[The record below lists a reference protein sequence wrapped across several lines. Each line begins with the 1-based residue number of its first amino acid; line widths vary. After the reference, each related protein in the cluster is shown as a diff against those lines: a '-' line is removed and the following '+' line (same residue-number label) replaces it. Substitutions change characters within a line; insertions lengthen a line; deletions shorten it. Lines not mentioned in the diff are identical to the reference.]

1 MIEIP
6 VELGERR
13 YPIVIGHGLARLLG
27 DVLVSEKGRRV
38 LVVSSPKVW
47 SRHGDTVTRGLR
59 ALSPKGPLLFA
70 DGERHKTR
78 ETLGRLHDGFLA
90 AGLGRDGLVVAVGGG
105 VVGDVAGFAA
115 ATYMRGI
122 PWVGVPTT
130 LLSMVDSSIGG
141 KVGVNHPKAKN
152 LLGAFHQPRAVVVD
166 PAFLETL
173 PAREMR
179 SGAYEVLK
187 YGILGDRA
195 LFHAFESAPADLREW
210 DRALLET
217 AIATSCRI
225 KAEVVG
231 KDEREKGLRKIL
243 NLGHTLGHALETV
256 TRYRRFTHGEAVGWG
271 LLGAATIARR
281 KGLLK
286 DTARDAITRAVDRL
300 GPRPRMSDLP
310 EEALLEAISRDKKAE
325 AGRVPFIL
333 PTAIGRVTIRPD
345 VTLADIRYALK
356 MMAGREAAGPSGA
369 SRQNPK

>member
-1 MIEIP
+1 M
-6 VELGERR
+6 
-13 YPIVIGHGLARLLG
+13 
-27 DVLVSEKGRRV
+27 
-38 LVVSSPKVW
+38 
-47 SRHGDTVTRGLR
+47 
-59 ALSPKGPLLFA
+59 
-70 DGERHKTR
+70 
-78 ETLGRLHDGFLA
+78 
-90 AGLGRDGLVVAVGGG
+90 VAVGGG

-173 PAREMR
+173 SAREVR

-187 YGILGDRA
+187 YGVLGDRA
-195 LFHAFESAPADLREW
+195 LFRTFESAPADLREW
-210 DRALLET
+210 DLALLET

-225 KAEVVG
+225 KAKVVA

-271 LLGAATIARR
+271 LVGAATIAHR

-286 DTARDAITRAVDRL
+286 DTAKDAIAGAVDRL
-300 GPRPRMSDLP
+300 GPRPRMSDLS
-310 EEALLEAISRDKKAE
+310 EDALLDAVSRDKKAE

-333 PTAIGRVTIRPD
+333 PTAIGRVVIRPD
-345 VTLADIRYALK
+345 VTLADIRHALRV
-356 MMAGREAAGPSGA
+356 MRALG
-369 SRQNPK
+369 

>member
-6 VELGERR
+6 VELGDRR

-27 DVLVSEKGRRV
+27 DVLEEQKGRRV
-38 LVVSSPKVW
+38 LIVSSPKVW
-47 SRHGDTVTRGLR
+47 KLHGPTVARGLR
-59 ALSPKGPLLFA
+59 GLAPRGPVLFP
-70 DGERHKTR
+70 DGERYKTR
-78 ETLGRLHDGFLA
+78 ETLARLHDAFLSS
-90 AGLGRDGLVVAVGGG
+90 GLGRDGLVVAVGGG
-105 VVGDVAGFAA
+105 VVGDLAGFAA

-166 PAFLETL
+166 PAFLSTL
-173 PAREMR
+173 SAREVR

-187 YGILGDRA
+187 YGVIGDRA
-195 LFHAFESAPADLREW
+195 LFGAFAKSPSDLREW
-210 DRALLET
+210 SRKELEN

-225 KAEVVG
+225 KAYVVE
-231 KDEREKGLRKIL
+231 KDEREKGLRKVL

-271 LLGAATIARR
+271 LLGAATIAWR

-286 DTARDAITRAVDRL
+286 EAARKAIAEALDRL
-300 GPRPRMSDLP
+300 GPRPPVSDLA
-310 EEALLEAISRDKKAE
+310 EAALLSAVSRDKKAE

-333 PTAIGRVTIRPD
+333 PTAIGRVVIRPD
-345 VTLADIRYALK
+345 VTVADIRHALK
-356 MMAGREAAGPSGA
+356 AMRASEGA
-369 SRQNPK
+369 LL

>member
-27 DVLVSEKGRRV
+27 DVLVSLRGRRV
-38 LVVSSPKVW
+38 VVVSSPRVW
-47 SRHGDTVTRGLR
+47 KRHGALVARGLR
-59 ALSPKGPLLFA
+59 GLKPVSTLIFP
-70 DGERHKTR
+70 DGERQKTR
-78 ETLGRLHDGFLA
+78 KTLDRLHDAFLA
-90 AGLGRDGLVVAVGGG
+90 AGLARDGVVVAVGGG

-115 ATYMRGI
+115 ATYMRGV

-173 PAREMR
+173 EAREVR

-195 LFHAFESAPADLREW
+195 LFRALERAPPDLREW
-210 DRALLET
+210 SRTELEN

-225 KAEVVG
+225 KAYVVE
-231 KDEREKGLRKIL
+231 KDEREKGLRKVL

-271 LLGAATIARR
+271 LVGAATIAGR

-286 DTARDAITRAVDRL
+286 AAARDAIARAVDRV
-300 GPRPRMSDLP
+300 GPRPRMSDLA
-310 EEALLEAISRDKKAE
+310 EAALLGAVSRDKKAE

-345 VTLADIRYALK
+345 VTVAEIRHALK
-356 MMAGREAAGPSGA
+356 VMA
-369 SRQNPK
+369 SRE

>member
-13 YPIVIGHGLARLLG
+13 YLIVIGHGLARLTG
-27 DVLVSEKGRRV
+27 EVLVAQKGRRA
-38 LVVSSPKVW
+38 LIVSSPKVW
-47 SRHGDTVTRGLR
+47 SRHGATVARGMR
-59 ALSPKGPLLFA
+59 ALSPRGPVLIP
-70 DGERHKTR
+70 DGERYKTR
-78 ETLGRLHDGFLA
+78 ETLARLHDAFLA

-105 VVGDVAGFAA
+105 VVGDIAGFAA

-122 PWVGVPTT
+122 PWVGIPTT

-166 PAFLETL
+166 PAFLSTL
-173 PAREMR
+173 PAREVR

-187 YGILGDRA
+187 YGVLGDRA
-195 LFHAFESAPADLREW
+195 LFRAFLSAPPDLREW
-210 DRALLET
+210 DRALLEG

-271 LLGAATIARR
+271 LLGAATIAQR

-286 DTARDAITRAVDRL
+286 DTTCDAIASAVDRL
-300 GPRPRMSDLP
+300 GPRPPMSDLP
-310 EEALLEAISRDKKAE
+310 TEALLEAVSRDKKAE

-345 VTLADIRYALK
+345 VTLADIRHALRV
-356 MMAGREAAGPSGA
+356 MRASG
-369 SRQNPK
+369 

>member
-6 VELGERR
+6 VELGDRR

-27 DVLVSEKGRRV
+27 DVLGDQKGRRV

-47 SRHGDTVTRGLR
+47 KLHGPTVSRGLR
-59 ALSPKGPLLFA
+59 SLSPKGPVLFP

-78 ETLGRLHDGFLA
+78 ETLARLHDACLA
-90 AGLGRDGLVVAVGGG
+90 SGLGRDGLVLALGGG

-166 PAFLETL
+166 PAFLSTL
-173 PAREMR
+173 SAREVR

-187 YGILGDRA
+187 YGVLGDRA
-195 LFHAFESAPADLREW
+195 LFRSFAGASPDLREW
-210 DRALLET
+210 ERAALEN

-225 KAEVVG
+225 KAYVVE
-231 KDEREKGLRKIL
+231 KDEREKGLRKVL

-271 LLGAATIARR
+271 LVGAATIAGR

-286 DTARDAITRAVDRL
+286 DGARAAIVDAVDRL
-300 GPRPRMSDLP
+300 GPRPRLSDLS
-310 EEALLEAISRDKKAE
+310 EGALLEAVSRDKKAE

-333 PTAIGRVTIRPD
+333 PTSIGRVVIRPD
-345 VTLADIRYALK
+345 VTLGDIRHALK
-356 MMAGREAAGPSGA
+356 AMRACERTGL
-369 SRQNPK
+369 